1 VGMLK
6 ASCIPPAHTC
16 GRVAAEAVLSPPGDQ
31 QGAVLK
37 GFP

>member
-1 VGMLK
+1 MGMLK

-16 GRVAAEAVLSPPGDQ
+16 GRVAAEAVLSPHGDQ
-31 QGAVLK
+31 QGAVLM

>member
-1 VGMLK
+1 MGMLK
-6 ASCIPPAHTC
+6 ASCIPPAHTW

-31 QGAVLK
+31 QGAVLM